1 MEKWSRER
9 VAVAAYFAVLG
20 LVCATWASSI
30 DDMKLLLG
38 LNDAQQGWLLFSGPL
53 RNLVSYTFASALVTR
68 LGSRRSLVH
77 ATSV

>member
-1 MEKWSRER
+1 MERWSSER

-38 LNDAQQGWLLFSGPL
+38 LNDAEQGWLLFSGPL
-53 RNLVSYTFASALVTR
+53 GNLVSFKIGRAHV
-68 LGSRRSLVH
+68 
-77 ATSV
+77 